1 ADLTTSVPNE
11 SHNKQPEGR
20 NSHAQHWLASIA
32 RYGRFFAGTGISTR
46 CPSATPVGL
55 ALGSDS
61 PRAERPSPG
70 TLGHSAEEVLTPL
83 SLLMPAFSLERAP
96 RLVCTTASMP
106 ARRSP
111 THCETQCRGFGSALE
126 PRYIVGAKPLDQ

>member
-1 ADLTTSVPNE
+1 LADGVPRDAARNEFQTTPGS
-11 SHNKQPEGR
+11 QRIRGR
-20 NSHAQHWLASIA
+20 RVSSCT
-32 RYGRFFAGTGISTR
+32 GTGISTR